1 MNLFQDTVWNEP
13 TSSRRGL
20 KRPTSAQQGMLE
32 FSPATVQ
39 PTTISKFCSK
49 NGRVQRL
56 AILEWG
62 LVNPEKITEFL
73 NRMKKDSR
81 FRSHYH
87 GVYDAIRLLHK
98 RVFDFSSDV
107 VVASENKW
115 KSKLEIALDEERS
128 ALDRCEAEIAVRR
141 SRVAWLKKVQSD
153 DLGDRYLWRK
163 GMEALPSWKSKTARH
178 AAKRKAVRSEAQG
191 KLKKGRLMIAC
202 QTETL

>member
-1 MNLFQDTVWNEP
+1 MERVVVSSEVGSATPGTRLILPPPPPYIVLWSKLIGDWPSITNGGCRFALQARFKFLDQVRILAKSNITWNHGRILLCPAYEVHLYATFGVSMNLFQDTVWNEP

-20 KRPTSAQQGMLE
+20 KRPASAQRGMLE

-62 LVNPEKITEFL
+62 LVNPEKITELF

-87 GVYDAIRLLHK
+87 EVYDAIRLLH
-98 RVFDFSSDV
+98 
-107 VVASENKW
+107 
-115 KSKLEIALDEERS
+115 
-128 ALDRCEAEIAVRR
+128 
-141 SRVAWLKKVQSD
+141 
-153 DLGDRYLWRK
+153 
-163 GMEALPSWKSKTARH
+163 
-178 AAKRKAVRSEAQG
+178 
-191 KLKKGRLMIAC
+191 
-202 QTETL
+202 